1 MAEAL
6 ANSVFRN
13 IEQMHIREGILVS
26 EWTPKEGKGRQVT
39 VRDLSM
45 SLVALRDLAQSWDII
60 DRYAEIAERARAM
73 LEQNARFLVKVQG
86 KDGSFHVGYSVPDG
100 SAMGPGD
107 LGAPHW
113 AAIRDLVQ
121 RDYMERIDG
130 TLIPLPASRPIKI
143 GLGTVLNLSGQQIFD
158 ANCAG
163 CHGQHGEGIDGMSYA
178 DDVERTHEAMFKI
191 VNTGRHEKFMPPWGE
206 GNADGFGGTLTRAEI
221 DKIIKYVQGDEF
233 KKRFYRV
240 QKGEVVAGAWP
251 KDVWF
256 YLSRDNARA
265 QGKKISNADDARRY
279 YEKHQDPAEMIAART
294 DNLSRV
300 KPDADLTMADKP
312 MLEVLYGLVEKL
324 QDPVAQNE

>member
-1 MAEAL
+1 
-6 ANSVFRN
+6 
-13 IEQMHIREGILVS
+13 
-26 EWTPKEGKGRQVT
+26 
-39 VRDLSM
+39 
-45 SLVALRDLAQSWDII
+45 
-60 DRYAEIAERARAM
+60 
-73 LEQNARFLVKVQG
+73 
-86 KDGSFHVGYSVPDG
+86 
-100 SAMGPGD
+100 
-107 LGAPHW
+107 
-113 AAIRDLVQ
+113 
-121 RDYMERIDG
+121 
-130 TLIPLPASRPIKI
+130 
-143 GLGTVLNLSGQQIFD
+143 
-158 ANCAG
+158 
-163 CHGQHGEGIDGMSYA
+163 
-178 DDVERTHEAMFKI
+178 
-191 VNTGRHEKFMPPWGE
+191 MPPWGE